1 MSVALPS
8 EDQSKSRSVS
18 LYRHFDEDDNLLY
31 VGIAVSA
38 PARLARHAGSSHW
51 AYAIRRVSIE
61 VFATRD
67 LALLAERAAIK
78 KERPAHNIRMNSD
91 PVPDLDRRVTNEAGQ
106 INDAIGAQVLADTF
120 DVTHSAIRKR
130 RELNEFPAQWYHR
143 MEVMGIERG
152 ITIPRY
158 LFSFK
163 GMAK

>member
-1 MSVALPS
+1 MGL
-8 EDQSKSRSVS
+8 R
-18 LYRHFDEDDNLLY
+18 
-31 VGIAVSA
+31 I
-38 PARLARHAGSSHW
+38 W
-51 AYAIRRVSIE
+51 ACNAI
-61 VFATRD
+61 FC
-67 LALLAERAAIK
+67 AAW
-78 KERPAHNIRMNSD
+78 
-91 PVPDLDRRVTNEAGQ
+91 LDMEKTAGQ
-106 INDAIGAQVLADTF
+106 IIDAIGAQVLADTF